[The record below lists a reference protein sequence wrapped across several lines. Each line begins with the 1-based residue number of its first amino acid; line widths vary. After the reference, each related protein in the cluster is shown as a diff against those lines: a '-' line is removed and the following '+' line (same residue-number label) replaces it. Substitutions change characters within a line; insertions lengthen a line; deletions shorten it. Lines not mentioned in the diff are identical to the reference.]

1 MVGIEIHQQPEPEPE
16 PEGAVIRAIPSL
28 NGKTVKL
35 IRGGQEVIG
44 VLLSK
49 DKQGPSKNL
58 SFQWK
63 DKNGSVCVGD
73 VTQEEVEKLLNGE

>member
-1 MVGIEIHQQPEPEPE
+1 MSIEIHQPTPEPN
-16 PEGAVIRAIPSL
+16 EGASVSAVPSL
-28 NGKTVKL
+28 HGKTVKL
-35 IRGGQEVIG
+35 VRGGEEVIG

-63 DKNGSVCVGD
+63 SKTGSACVSE
-73 VTQEEVEKLLNGE
+73 VTEEEVEELLNG